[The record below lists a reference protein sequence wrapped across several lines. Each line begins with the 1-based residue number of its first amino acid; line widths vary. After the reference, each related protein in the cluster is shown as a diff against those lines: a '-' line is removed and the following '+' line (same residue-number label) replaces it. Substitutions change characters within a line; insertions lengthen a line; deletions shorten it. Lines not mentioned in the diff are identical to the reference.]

1 MTVDPAGARGGSS
14 EKSLSLLGSMSSTVL
29 SSPAQLEGLE
39 LGHLLG
45 KGTFGSVV
53 GDPGGG
59 AQIMYG
65 LG

>member
-1 MTVDPAGARGGSS
+1 M
-14 EKSLSLLGSMSSTVL
+14 SLSLLGSMSSAVL

-53 GDPGGG
+53 GPTGTFVMTSDNRAACFALSDNP
-59 AQIMYG
+59 
-65 LG
+65 